1 MDGHSQILVVSRDR
15 TLLQTRK
22 LILGT
27 YFEVESAGRMSEAG
41 SILSKQDF
49 DLIVLCDT
57 LSNEERKQIA
67 EMVQNQHPKPTLLSL
82 LGPGNKGDKPVVG
95 RELACIGGPLQL
107 LKECANV
114 LGFDL
119 RSNSKQR
126 TYAA

>member
-1 MDGHSQILVVSRDR
+1 MNGHSQILVVSRDR
-15 TLLQTRK
+15 MLLQTRK

-41 SILSKQDF
+41 SILSKHDF

-57 LSNEERKQIA
+57 LTNDERRQIA
-67 EMVQNQHPKPTLLSL
+67 EMVRDQKPTPTLLSL
-82 LGPGNKGDKPVVG
+82 LGPGLHGDRPAVG
-95 RELACIGGPLQL
+95 RELTCSEGPLQL

-119 RSNSKQR
+119 HATSKQR
-126 TYAA
+126 MFNA